1 MSRQISIQRGLV
13 WFRSDLRIQDNSALY
28 HASTRCEQL
37 AAIFIACPETWK
49 NHDEGDSLVSFR
61 MACLQKL
68 QGQLQTC
75 NIPLY
80 FLEVPEFSLV
90 PDALQQIIQ
99 RLKVEALFANAE
111 YPLNELRRD
120 NAVREKLLEH
130 NVSVEYYSDRTLL
143 PPGAVRTASGDPY
156 KVFTPF
162 KRALIQLCAGSEI
175 KPLPTPRKIP
185 PSANS
190 EHWPKWFAV
199 DVKGNRKLTQKIPN
213 QLLGYSL
220 NIDGSGRVKGWESGE
235 QAAQKCLKVFAKII
249 DQYQAERDFPAKDST
264 SRLSPYLNSGA
275 ISIRQCVKMA
285 LSQNKGLWQGGD
297 EGIACWISELIW
309 REFYTH
315 LLADFPR
322 LSMGRPFKEETEQ
335 IPWRYDE
342 GLFSL
347 WASGETG
354 VPIVDAAMRQLNETG
369 WMHNRL
375 RMIVASFLS
384 KNMLIDWRWGERY
397 FMQHLIDGDFA
408 SNNGGWQWT
417 ASTGT
422 DAAPYFRVFNPY
434 SQSQKFDPNGEFI
447 RHYVPEISSLSNKEI
462 HEPPMIAG
470 YPQVICDVSAG
481 RKRAIE
487 VFANLK

>member
-1 MSRQISIQRGLV
+1 MNGKNSLQRGLV
-13 WFRSDLRIQDNSALY
+13 WFRSDLRIHDNSALY

-37 AAIFIACPETWK
+37 AAVFIACPETWK
-49 NHDEGDSLVSFR
+49 SHDEGDALVSFR
-61 MACLQKL
+61 MACLQEL
-68 QGQLQTC
+68 QEQLRLR

-80 FLEVPEFSLV
+80 YLEVSKFSQV
-90 PDALQQIIQ
+90 PNALQQITE
-99 RLKVEALFANAE
+99 RLKAEALFANAE
-111 YPLNELRRD
+111 YPLNEQRRD
-120 NAVREKLLEH
+120 KAVREKLQE
-130 NVSVEYYSDRTLL
+130 NSVQVEYYSDRTLL

-162 KRALIQLCAGSEI
+162 KRSLIQLCTESEV
-175 KPLPTPRKIP
+175 KPLPMPKKMP
-185 PSANS
+185 NHDKG
-190 EHWPKWFAV
+190 EHWPKWLALEV
-199 DVKGNRKLTQKIPN
+199 TGGGKLTQKIPS
-213 QLLGYSL
+213 QLPCYSL

-235 QAAQKCLKVFAKII
+235 KAAQKYLKAFAENI
-249 DQYQAERDFPAKDST
+249 DKYQTERDFPAKDST

-275 ISIRQCVKMA
+275 ISIRQCVHMA
-285 LSQNKGLWQGGD
+285 LNLNKGLWQGGN
-297 EGIACWISELIW
+297 EGIACWISELVW

-322 LSMGRPFKEETEQ
+322 LSMGKPFKEETEQ
-335 IPWRYDE
+335 VPWCYDKD
-342 GLFSL
+342 LFSR
-347 WASGETG
+347 WTRGETG
-354 VPIVDAAMRQLNETG
+354 VPIVDAAMRQLNETA

-397 FMQHLIDGDFA
+397 FMQNLIDGDFA

-434 SQSQKFDPNGEFI
+434 SQSQKFDPNGDFI
-447 RHYVPEISSLSNKEI
+447 RQYVPELVSLGNKEI
-462 HEPPMIAG
+462 HKPPKVEG
-470 YPQVICDVSAG
+470 YPQVICDVGAG